1 MITKPKG
8 TYDIYGESAQYYNYI
23 NGVFASVCEYYN
35 YEYIRTPIFEDSGLF
50 HRSVGETTDIVS
62 KETYDFKDRGDRHL
76 TLRPEGTAGVVRSFI
91 ENKMYGDASQPK
103 KLYYSGTMYRYERP
117 QAGRFRELSQI
128 GVEVLGCDS
137 PLMDAEVI
145 SLAYRIL
152 EEMGIDNITAKIN
165 TLGDN
170 DSRENYRAA
179 LVQYLEPHVG
189 DLCSD
194 CQKRF
199 STNPLRILDC
209 KVDKDSDILK
219 NAPSIMDY
227 LNEESKA
234 RFQELL
240 TYLSLLDVDYE
251 IDPNIVR
258 GLDYYNHTVFEIV
271 ADFDHLGNASTLCG
285 GGRYNNLVANL
296 DGPDT
301 PGIGF
306 ACGVD
311 RLIMVL
317 QELNQERKVE
327 NSIDVYV
334 MAVNKEEKLTALR
347 LVQDLRWSEI
357 KTDMD
362 MLDRGLKAQFRQA
375 DRLHARM
382 LIILNSEDL
391 QKGII
396 TVKDNLTKEE
406 TKVDESE
413 ILDYIISNL

>member
-50 HRSVGETTDIVS
+50 HRSVGETTDIVT

-152 EEMGIDNITAKIN
+152 EEMGIDNITVKIN

>member
-152 EEMGIDNITAKIN
+152 EEMGIDNITVKIN

-209 KVDKDSDILK
+209 KVDKDSDVLK
-219 NAPSIMDY
+219 NAPSIVDY

-311 RLIMVL
+311 RLMMVL

>member
-152 EEMGIDNITAKIN
+152 EEMGIDNITVKIN

-311 RLIMVL
+311 RLMMVL

>member
-152 EEMGIDNITAKIN
+152 EEMGIDNITVKIN

-209 KVDKDSDILK
+209 KVDKDSDVLK

-311 RLIMVL
+311 RLMMVL